1 MFCGNRV
8 DHLPR
13 VGRDVFPVD
22 VEAPEKQV
30 VRKPPEVSLQELL
43 IAAKIPARP
52 LAQLLSE
59 LSQLGQTHS
68 SSGCDIVI
76 CPPAPLLFRASELCA
91 DTAIAIG
98 AQDCH
103 TAAKGAY
110 TGDISAAMVADTG
123 AKYVI
128 VGHSERRADHGES
141 DSVVRAQA
149 EAALRVG
156 ATPIICVGESL
167 AQRQAGETLAVIEA
181 QLNGSLPTGD
191 AEIVVAYEPIWAIGT
206 GEVASVEQINE
217 VHNAI
222 RAYLSKASSAGASTP
237 ILYGGSMKPGNAAEI
252 LAIENVNGGLIGG
265 ASLKAEDFMAI
276 YAAAVA

>member
-1 MFCGNRV
+1 MARTLIAGNWKMNGLNSALTEV
-8 DHLPR
+8 DK
-13 VGRDVFPVD
+13 VA
-22 VEAPEKQV
+22 EALSSCPDKADCLIC
-30 VRKPPEVSLQELL
+30 PPSTL
-43 IAAKIPARP
+43 IAAMVSRAGPRLKVG
-52 LAQLLSE
+52 AQTCHANASGAHTGDVSAEMLSE
-59 LSQLGQTHS
+59 
-68 SSGCDIVI
+68 
-76 CPPAPLLFRASELCA
+76 A
-91 DTAIAIG
+91 G
-98 AQDCH
+98 A
-103 TAAKGAY
+103 TY
-110 TGDISAAMVADTG
+110 I
-123 AKYVI
+123 I

-141 DSVVRAQA
+141 DSDVRAQA